1 MILLFRLLDS
11 APLLAF
17 VLCGNVTN
25 SVHIFSF
32 FFGGFIVTKS
42 EFAVS
47 GFQKYKRG
55 TSANKRKCYLRGGPS
70 NLGFIF
76 LCILGIVSSCVPYH
90 KSSLGLLQFRIWA
103 FLVHFSI
110 PLSKPYRRKRYPYHA
125 FSSPRPSLF
134 SN

>member
-1 MILLFRLLDS
+1 MILLFRPLDS

-25 SVHIFSF
+25 SAHIFSF

-47 GFQKYKRG
+47 GFKKYKRG
-55 TSANKRKCYLRGGPS
+55 PRANKRKCYLRGVPS
-70 NLGFIF
+70 NLGFVF
-76 LCILGIVSSCVPYH
+76 LRILGIVSSCVPYH
-90 KSSLGLLQFRIWA
+90 KSSLSLSWFRIWA

-110 PLSKPYRRKRYPYHA
+110 PLSKPYRQKRYTLSRFFVA
-125 FSSPRPSLF
+125 SIKFIL
-134 SN
+134 